1 MKEWRIA
8 EVRQGSFDAATGP
21 EQQSSLVGDH
31 DFRALTMCKMSL
43 QLFGEVMHVDDR
55 LLDPSVSEPIEH
67 VIDERLAGNLDER
80 FGRRIGQGPH
90 ARA

>member
-1 MKEWRIA
+1 
-8 EVRQGSFDAATGP
+8 
-21 EQQSSLVGDH
+21 
-31 DFRALTMCKMSL
+31 MCKMSL

-90 ARA
+90 TRA